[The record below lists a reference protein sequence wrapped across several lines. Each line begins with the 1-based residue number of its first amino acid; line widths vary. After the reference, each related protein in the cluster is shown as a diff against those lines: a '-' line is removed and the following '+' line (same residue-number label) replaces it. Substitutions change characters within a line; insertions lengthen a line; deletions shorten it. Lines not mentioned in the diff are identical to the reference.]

1 MIRSLSQRVLAIRWG
16 DHAPFRLP
24 EAVLMEPVTLEGAL
38 AFTRDHYTRIFGAIP
53 NDSRFLSEPMTP
65 AKARFL
71 AESDRFAFRDGGE
84 MIGLLVGNPVDWST
98 YYWRS
103 VAFLPEHQ
111 GRGLL
116 AAALEHTDAIL
127 RDAGVVRVE
136 GEAAPTNYRQV
147 RLLLRLGYCV
157 TGTTNSERW
166 GTMLRLTK
174 FLRADAEERFA
185 TQFCRDRFPAKTSP
199 SSPVT
204 KGADHEE
211 VCTRHT
217 LKTSPA
223 HRDVLRES
231 GVFERRRS

>member
-1 MIRSLSQRVLAIRWG
+1 
-16 DHAPFRLP
+16 
-24 EAVLMEPVTLEGAL
+24 MEPVTLDGAL
-38 AFTRDHYTRIFGAIP
+38 AFTRDHYARIFGAVP
-53 NDSRFLSEPMTP
+53 NDARFLSEPMTP

-84 MIGLLVGNPVDWST
+84 MIGLLVGNPIDWST

-103 VAFLPEHQ
+103 VAFLPEQQ

-127 RDAGVVRVE
+127 RDAGVMRVE

-185 TQFCRDRFPAKTSP
+185 AQFCRDRFPAKTSP
-199 SSPVT
+199 SSLVT
-204 KGADHEE
+204 KGASHEE
-211 VCTRHT
+211 VCTRHA
-217 LKTSPA
+217 LKTNA
-223 HRDVLRES
+223 ANRDVLRES
-231 GVFERRRS
+231 GIFERSSR